1 MIHLN
6 FNDIEQLDKQKRTN
20 LINCLSGL
28 RAANLIG
35 TISNTGQTNLAI
47 FNSVTHIGANPALMG
62 FIQRPTS
69 VDRHTYNNIKS
80 TGTFTINHVNES
92 IYKQAHQT
100 SARFEAHESE
110 FTKTGL
116 TEFYSSSLKAPYVA
130 ESLVKIGLTFEEEI
144 PIKSNNTILIIGKVM
159 ELMLNE
165 DYLTES
171 YLLDLSKTQNI
182 SVQGLETYYRSE
194 KIAELAYAKTDL
206 NILQKGQ

>member
-194 KIAELAYAKTDL
+194 KISELAYAKTDL